1 MSARHEVKMLLK
13 SAGLLELTIGRRGV
27 GCRFSEEDI
36 ESVASQQA
44 GHALGQREVPEVN
57 RKRRGVA

>member
-1 MSARHEVKMLLK
+1 MLLK